1 MILSQVCDGYT
12 DCNAYHRSDYFID
25 NGLSDFSDE
34 AAELC
39 NNCTGPGLSLCSDQ
53 RTCIRDDLESL
64 WCNGA
69 VDCYDAS
76 DELAENCENCQKDD
90 LFRCVFEGLDR

>member
-1 MILSQVCDGYT
+1 MISSQVCNGYT
-12 DCNAYHRSDYFID
+12 ECNAYHLSDYFIL
-25 NGLSDFSDE
+25 NRLSDFSDE
-34 AAELC
+34 AADLC
-39 NNCTGPGLSLCSDQ
+39 NNCSRPGLSLCADQ
-53 RTCIRDDLESL
+53 RTCVRDGIR
-64 WCNGA
+64 CNGA